1 MKQTIL
7 TLVACVLSVGIA
19 DAQQPQQTP
28 VAQSAITASA
38 SPKQETTNNGG
49 RGRALGEVTAIDQSA
64 GQLTLKT
71 DQGETVAI
79 LLNEKS
85 TFLRVPPGES
95 TLEKA
100 VQSTLAE
107 IRVGDRVAARGQSS
121 DNNKAIVARQLLIM
135 SKVEIVREFERER
148 QEWQRRGIA
157 GIVTALDPEKREI
170 ALQVRGAEGVKQIL
184 VVAGDGVNFRRYASD
199 SVRFSDARS
208 SSFKDLQPGDLVRAL
223 GNKNAEQTRFDA
235 EAIVSG
241 AFKTVGGTVSAV
253 NPATNEIK
261 ISQLGT
267 QQPLTILVNPNSL
280 LRRLPTPLAAALFPR
295 GQSGGQP
302 ATVSATATQG
312 TGAGNTAAGEGAEN
326 RPRSDGGE
334 DLLEKLERLPAL
346 ALDTV
351 KPGEIIVVSGTR
363 GADASRVTAILF
375 LTGLDAVLAPP
386 PQAAAQRGQR
396 GNAAPVNVGL
406 PPSAL
411 DFALGLP

>member
-1 MKQTIL
+1 MQQTIL
-7 TLVACVLSVGIA
+7 TLVACVLSVGMA
-19 DAQQPQQTP
+19 DAQQTPQTPGTQSTAAAAPQQETKN
-28 VAQSAITASA
+28 AS
-38 SPKQETTNNGG
+38 
-49 RGRALGEVTAIDQSA
+49 GRALGEVTAIDQSA

-79 LLNEKS
+79 VVNEKS
-85 TFLRVPPGES
+85 TYLRVPPGES

-100 VQSTLAE
+100 VKSSLAE
-107 IRVGDRVAARGQSS
+107 VRVGDRVAARGQGS
-121 DNNKAIVARQLLIM
+121 DSNKLIVARQLLIM
-135 SKVEIVREFERER
+135 SKAEIVRENERGR
-148 QEWQRRGIA
+148 LEWQRRGIA
-157 GIVTALDPEKREI
+157 GIITSLNPEKREI
-170 ALQVRGAEGVKQIL
+170 ALQMRGAEGVRQIL
-184 VVAGDGVNFRRYASD
+184 VVAGERVNFRRYASD
-199 SVRFSDARS
+199 SVRFSDARL

-223 GNKNAEQTRFDA
+223 GNRNAEQTRFDA
-235 EAIVSG
+235 EEIVSG

-267 QQPLTILVNPNSL
+267 LQPLTIVVNPNSMI
-280 LRRLPTPLAAALFPR
+280 RRLPPPLAAALFPK
-295 GQSGGQP
+295 GQGGSAQP
-302 ATVSATATQG
+302 TTVNANSTQAD
-312 TGAGNTAAGEGAEN
+312 GAAKTAAGDGAEN
-326 RPRSDGGE
+326 RPRADGGE

-375 LTGLDAVLAPP
+375 LTGLNAVLAPP
-386 PQAAAQRGQR
+386 PAAAQGGQR
-396 GNAAPVNVGL
+396 GNAAPLNIGL